1 VKRLIIGA
9 ILAATIAWLPAITSA
24 HGGTDVTVSGHPH
37 PGGPIEIVGEDFA
50 ANDVVRIELRKDGAE
65 PSELGRI
72 PADEDGGFT
81 VTLHIPASVAPGLY
95 ELAAE
100 GQKSATFEV
109 TILDP
114 PAGSA
119 VAAEPAAAA
128 GSASNNRPAG
138 ETLGLAV
145 FTAAIALAAV
155 GLLWASRTHA
165 HSAGA

>member
-1 VKRLIIGA
+1 MKRLIIAAAVAA
-9 ILAATIAWLPAITSA
+9 IALLPAIASA
-24 HGGTDVTVSGHPH
+24 HGGTDVTVRGHLH

-50 ANDVVRIELRKDGAE
+50 PNDVVRIELRKDGVE
-65 PSELGRI
+65 PFELGRI
-72 PADEDGGFT
+72 PADKDGGFT
-81 VTLHIPASVAPGLY
+81 ETLHIPASVPPGLY

-100 GQKSATFEV
+100 GQKSATADV
-109 TILDP
+109 TILEP

-119 VAAEPAAAA
+119 VAAEPAVAA
-128 GSASNNRPAG
+128 GSVSNDRPAG

-165 HSAGA
+165 RSASA